1 MDEDADDS
9 DGEIEEDTLIITS
22 ENEALL
28 TKKSNELDNETL
40 NDGTSSTAQLLS
52 PNIKNHN
59 PDSPYSTS
67 SNDSTD
73 GNRTVKYN
81 LNIQKHSRPKA
92 RNEAKYENIF
102 FFFDFCFL
110 KRQFFFLLN
119 LFLDFSYDF
128 LVQNCG

>member
-102 FFFDFCFL
+102 FFYFCFL